1 MLVFSV
7 GEHVYAMDILHLR
20 EVGRL
25 PQLEPEP
32 GAPPGVLGIARLHGQ
47 PVRVYDL
54 APVLGEASRP
64 AAPGPPAGLPAR
76 PWLLVSRGE
85 RGDRYWQVDQVQDI
99 VDYDPAQVQS
109 GTEVE
114 EAGRAAG
121 ILELDGRLTY
131 LLTPDLLA
139 HRQAP

>member
-7 GEHVYAMDILHLR
+7 GEHLYAMDILHLL

-25 PQLEPEP
+25 PHLEPEP
-32 GAPPGVLGIARLHGQ
+32 GAPPGALGIARLHGQ

-64 AAPGPPAGLPAR
+64 AIPEGPAAAVNR
-76 PWLLVSRGE
+76 PWLIVSRGE
-85 RGDRYWQVDQVQDI
+85 RGERYWQVDWVQDI
-99 VDYDPAQVQS
+99 VDYDPAQVRVS
-109 GTEVE
+109 A
-114 EAGRAAG
+114 EAEDEGRAAG

-131 LLTPDLLA
+131 LLTPDLLS

>member
-54 APVLGEASRP
+54 APVLGEGSRRAASEPP
-64 AAPGPPAGLPAR
+64 AAVPVR
-76 PWLLVSRGE
+76 PWLIVSRGE
-85 RGDRYWQVDQVQDI
+85 RGDRYWRVDQVRDI
-99 VDYDPAQVQS
+99 VDYDPARVQS
-109 GTEVE
+109 GSEVE
-114 EAGRAAG
+114 EEGRAAG